1 MLIFEGKLSKKNQKR
16 IIKKTFCIACLSI
29 VFSLVVVS
37 TIVLIFGR
45 EFIDIAIIVVPL
57 AELIVFLIVFFL
69 LKYFWVIIM
78 TSPFDNLT
86 KAQISKLYELLGVHI
101 YSFSENQEILPTIKN
116 ENIVGIIL
124 EGYAQ
129 ILNIEY
135 NGNEIVIDNLY
146 KDSVF
151 GTNISLTNSEN
162 YQIIAKQDTDV
173 LVIDYDKLINPQN
186 LNHNYFNIFF
196 RNLFDIINIKMK
208 EKNERIKVLEKKQIR
223 EKLLEYF
230 EMEYKKG
237 HLNNKIFL
245 SFSFKDL
252 ADYLAINRSA
262 MFRELKHL
270 KEEKLIEVN
279 NRKVTL
285 LYK

>member
-1 MLIFEGKLSKKNQKR
+1 
-16 IIKKTFCIACLSI
+16 
-29 VFSLVVVS
+29 
-37 TIVLIFGR
+37 
-45 EFIDIAIIVVPL
+45 
-57 AELIVFLIVFFL
+57 
-69 LKYFWVIIM
+69 M
-78 TSPFDNLT
+78 TTPFQDLT
-86 KAQISKLYELLGVHI
+86 KSQINKLYDLLGVHI
-101 YSFSENQEILPTIKN
+101 YTFNDNQEILPTIKN
-116 ENIVGIIL
+116 ENIIGIIL
-124 EGYAQ
+124 DGYAQ

-135 NGNEIVIDNLY
+135 NGNEIVIDTLY

-237 HLNNKIFL
+237 HLNNNIFL

>member
-1 MLIFEGKLSKKNQKR
+1 MVMA
-16 IIKKTFCIACLSI
+16 T
-29 VFSLVVVS
+29 
-37 TIVLIFGR
+37 
-45 EFIDIAIIVVPL
+45 
-57 AELIVFLIVFFL
+57 
-69 LKYFWVIIM
+69 
-78 TSPFDNLT
+78 PFDGLT
-86 KAQISKLYELLGVHI
+86 KSQINKLLDLLGVHV
-101 YSFSENQEILPTIKN
+101 YKFNKNQEILPTIKN

-146 KDSVF
+146 KYSVF

-196 RNLFDIINIKMK
+196 RNLFHIINIKMK

-237 HLNNKIFL
+237 HLNNNIFL
-245 SFSFKDL
+245 PFSFKDL

-270 KEEKLIEVN
+270 KEEKLIEVK
-279 NRKVTL
+279 NRRVTL